1 MMVRVVMSNATR
13 VPAVS
18 FSLSTLFRQPT
29 TYLGPLLAFTMTA
42 CRAAVRAHQ
51 KRRWRNITVRGK
63 KSRCEVIEQSQD
75 FP

>member
-51 KRRWRNITVRGK
+51 EQCWRNIMM
-63 KSRCEVIEQSQD
+63 CEEKISLK
-75 FP
+75 